1 MDSENLIPS
10 LRQLQLSELL
20 DSMPEAVFLV
30 DTDARVLELNRAAEQ
45 FSGRPA
51 SELRGTHIQV
61 LGQALGLE
69 PKQGETEA
77 SFGVCRALRGEVVR
91 QQGRVFTRPNSDTPM
106 HALVS
111 ASPVRNP
118 QTKSG
123 LLGALVIVRDITELT
138 ELRHVVNDAE
148 RHLATGQL
156 AAGMAHDF
164 SNVLN
169 SISQAATLLD
179 LKQEASSSDR
189 QPYVGMIRNAANRG
203 IEMIHRIRENVMGNK
218 GETSVVTAEV
228 LFEEALELARPMWSR
243 VRGLSVERRYSG
255 KAPIRVNAADLR
267 RALVNLIIN
276 AVQVMPRGGKLV
288 LSSAVKDHGVFISV
302 QDSGP
307 GIPDDIKPKIFSPY
321 FTTKESGTGLGLSG
335 AHRII
340 AEQGGRIFFI
350 SEKGKGTKFCV
361 ELPLADA
368 SFAGAKGEKA
378 KSA

>member
-1 MDSENLIPS
+1 VEYENPIPS

-30 DTDARVLELNRAAEQ
+30 DNDARVLELNRAAEQ

-51 SELRGTHIQV
+51 SELRGTHIRV
-61 LGQALGLE
+61 LGKALGLE

-77 SFGVCRALRGEVVR
+77 SLGVCRALRGEIVR
-91 QQGRVFTRPNSDTPM
+91 QQPRIFSPPNNGTPL

-118 QTKSG
+118 ESKKG
-123 LLGALVIVRDITELT
+123 LLGALVILSDITELT
-138 ELRHVVNDAE
+138 ELRHVISDAE
-148 RHLATGQL
+148 RHLAAGQL

-164 SNVLN
+164 SNVLS

-179 LKQEASSSDR
+179 LKQEAPSSER
-189 QPYVGMIRNAANRG
+189 EPYVGMIRNAANRG
-203 IEMIHRIRENVMGNK
+203 IEMIHRIRENVMGSK
-218 GETSVVTAEV
+218 GETTVHTAEV
-228 LFEEALELARPMWSR
+228 LLEEALELSRPLWSR
-243 VRGLSVERRYSG
+243 IRGLSVERRYSG
-255 KAPIRVNAADLR
+255 KAPIRINAADVR

-276 AVQVMPRGGKLV
+276 AVQVMPEGGKLI

-307 GIPDDIKPKIFSPY
+307 GIPDEIKPKIFSPY

-340 AEQGGRIFFI
+340 AEQGGRIFFM
-350 SEKGKGTKFCV
+350 SEKGRGTKFCV

-368 SFAGAKGEKA
+368 GFAEAMGEKA

>member
-1 MDSENLIPS
+1 MQHNEPNPS

-30 DTDARVLELNRAAEQ
+30 DNDARVLELNRAAEQ

-51 SELRGTHIQV
+51 SELRGTHVRI

-69 PKQGETEA
+69 PKEGEAET
-77 SFGVCRALRGEVVR
+77 SFGVCRALRGEIV
-91 QQGRVFTRPNSDTPM
+91 QQQRRVFARPNGNTPM

-118 QTKSG
+118 QSKKD

-138 ELRHVVNDAE
+138 ELRHVVSDAE

-179 LKQEASSSDR
+179 LKQEAPSSER
-189 QPYVGMIRNAANRG
+189 QTYVGMIRNAANRG
-203 IEMIHRIRENVMGNK
+203 IEMIHRIRENVIGSK
-218 GETSVVTAEV
+218 GETNIIGAEQ
-228 LFEEALELARPMWSR
+228 LLEEGLELARPLWSR

-255 KAPIRVNAADLR
+255 HIPLRVNAADVR
-267 RALVNLIIN
+267 RAFVNLIIN
-276 AVQVMPRGGKLV
+276 AVQAMPNGGKLV
-288 LSSAVKDHGVFISV
+288 LSSSLKDHGALVCV
-302 QDSGP
+302 EDSGP
-307 GIPDDIKPKIFSPY
+307 GIAEEARPKIFSPY
-321 FTTKESGTGLGLSG
+321 FTTKEGGTGLGLSG
-335 AHRII
+335 AQRII
-340 AEQGGRIFFI
+340 SAQGGRIFFVTE
-350 SEKGKGTKFCV
+350 SGKGTRFCV
-361 ELPLADA
+361 ELPLAD
-368 SFAGAKGEKA
+368 EKVEKKKRA
-378 KSA
+378 